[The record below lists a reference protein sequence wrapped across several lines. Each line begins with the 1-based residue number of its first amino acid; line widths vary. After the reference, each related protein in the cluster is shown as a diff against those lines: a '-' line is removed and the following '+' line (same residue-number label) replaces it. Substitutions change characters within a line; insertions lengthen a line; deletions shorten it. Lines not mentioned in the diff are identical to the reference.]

1 MREQGCG
8 KTRYGVGGWP
18 IQAVFW
24 LEWGTFPAPRCTPL
38 KQSLNGPPSRRRGW
52 TAERVSSAKD
62 PSGTDR
68 LTTKFAVSKIWLS
81 QFKSGEIAVPESEHN
96 LSRNHPMCMTTRKDQ
111 IASCS
116 TFVRLK
122 QYHDANLVRWGQLM
136 PANEPTDGNV
146 AHLQTR
152 RERQRALDE
161 MRYTSDMLARHD
173 LECPICR
180 LVRRK
185 AA

>member
-1 MREQGCG
+1 M
-8 KTRYGVGGWP
+8 Y
-18 IQAVFW
+18 
-24 LEWGTFPAPRCTPL
+24 PL
-38 KQSLNGPPSRRRGW
+38 KQSLNGPPSKRRGRA
-52 TAERVSSAKD
+52 AERVSSAKD
-62 PSGTDR
+62 PKGTDR
-68 LTTKFAVSKIWLS
+68 LTTKFAVTKIALS
-81 QFKSGEIAVPESEHN
+81 QCKLGEIAVPESEDN
-96 LSRNHPMCMTTRKDQ
+96 LPRDHPMGMTTGKDQ

-122 QYHDANLVRWGQLM
+122 QYHDASLVRWGKLM

-146 AHLQTR
+146 ANLQTR